1 MKMTVTKKHVL
12 VVDDEPLLVRLNK
25 RRLENDGYSVSV
37 TTTSLDALDLV
48 TINPEKYDLL
58 LTDLTM
64 PGLSGRELI
73 QKILLLLPTL
83 PVIVLTG
90 MSDPEIEQELY
101 DLGVKAILE
110 KPLLDDEL
118 VKVVDRVLQVN

>member
-1 MKMTVTKKHVL
+1 MTVTKKHVL

-48 TINPEKYDLL
+48 TVNPEKYDLL

-90 MSDPEIEQELY
+90 MSDPEIEHELY

-118 VKVVDRVLQVN
+118 VKAVDSVLQVD

>member
-1 MKMTVTKKHVL
+1 MTVTKKHIL

-48 TINPEKYDLL
+48 TINSGKYDLL

-73 QKILLLLPTL
+73 QKILLLVPTL

-118 VKVVDRVLQVN
+118 VKAVDRVLEVD

>member
-1 MKMTVTKKHVL
+1 MIETRKHVL

-37 TTTSLDALDLV
+37 STTSIDALELV
-48 TINPEKYDLL
+48 MKDPGKYDLL

-73 QKILLLLPTL
+73 QKILLLVPTL

-90 MSDPEIEQELY
+90 MCDSEIEKELY
-101 DLGVKAILE
+101 DLGVKEVLE

-118 VKVVDRVLQVN
+118 VTVVDRALMVSR

>member
-1 MKMTVTKKHVL
+1 MTVAKKHIL
-12 VVDDEPLLVRLNK
+12 VVDDEPLLVRLHK
-25 RRLENDGYSVSV
+25 RQLENDGYSVSV

-48 TINPEKYDLL
+48 TKNPGKYNLL

-73 QKILLLLPTL
+73 QKILLQVTTL

-90 MSDPEIEQELY
+90 MIDSEIEKELY
-101 DLGVKAILE
+101 ELGVKAVLE

-118 VKVVDRVLQVN
+118 AKAVDRVLRVD

>member
-1 MKMTVTKKHVL
+1 MTVTKKHVL

-25 RRLENDGYSVSV
+25 RRLEDDGYSVSV

-48 TINPEKYDLL
+48 TINPGKYDLL

-73 QKILLLLPTL
+73 QKILLLVPTL

-118 VKVVDRVLQVN
+118 VKAVDRVLQVD